1 MNTSSMAGRPLEAL
15 SRSEQGGKDMTLTQ
29 TRSRTDRQI
38 QLDVLADIERDFYF
52 KPAEIGVEVDD
63 GIVTLTGTVSSY
75 LKVSEAANIA
85 SMAPGVKDVA
95 NRLTVTL
102 FGAPRDDT
110 AIARAVR
117 NALEWDVTVPE
128 EKIESIVRNG
138 VVTLKGTVDYW
149 YQRKAVA
156 DAVAH
161 LTGVVSVNNHIVLAP
176 PVRTDSEIHDEL
188 KAALLRRFPFE
199 HIDVAVDK
207 GIAILQG
214 SVPTYRIRREAE
226 TITWATRGVK
236 DLTNNLA
243 VIF

>member
-1 MNTSSMAGRPLEAL
+1 
-15 SRSEQGGKDMTLTQ
+15 MTMTQ
-29 TRSRTDRQI
+29 TRSKTDKQI
-38 QLDVLADIERDFYF
+38 QLDVLAEIERDLSF

-75 LKVSEAANIA
+75 LKVGAAAEIA
-85 SMAPGVKDVA
+85 SIVPGVKDVA
-95 NRLTVTL
+95 NKLAVAL
-102 FGAPRDDT
+102 FGVPRDDT

-117 NALEWDVTVPE
+117 NSLEWDVIVPE

-149 YQRKAVA
+149 YQRSAVA

-161 LTGVVSVNNHIVLAP
+161 LLGVVSVNNHIVIAP
-176 PVRTDSEIHDEL
+176 PVRTDTEIHDEL

-199 HIDVAVDK
+199 HIDVAVDR
-207 GIAILQG
+207 GVVIVQG
-214 SVPTYRIRREAE
+214 SVPSYRIRREAE
-226 TITWATRGVK
+226 TIVWATRGVR
-236 DLTNNLA
+236 DLTNKLT

>member
-1 MNTSSMAGRPLEAL
+1 MAI
-15 SRSEQGGKDMTLTQ
+15 TQ
-29 TRSRTDRQI
+29 TRSKTDKQI
-38 QLDVLADIERDFYF
+38 QLDVLADIDRDFYF
-52 KPAEIGVEVDD
+52 KPAEIGVEVDG

-75 LKVSEAANIA
+75 LKVGAAADIA
-85 SMAPGVKDVA
+85 SIVPGVKDVA
-95 NRLTVTL
+95 NKLTVTL

-117 NALEWDVTVPE
+117 NALEWNVTVPE

-149 YQRKAVA
+149 YQRSAVA

-161 LTGVVSVNNHIVLAP
+161 LLGVVSVNNHIVIAP

-188 KAALLRRFPFE
+188 KAALMRRFPFE
-199 HIDVAVDK
+199 NIDVAVDK
-207 GIAILQG
+207 GIAIVQG
-214 SVPTYRIRREAE
+214 SVHSYRIRREAE

-236 DLTNNLA
+236 DLTNKLT
-243 VIF
+243 VTV

>member
-1 MNTSSMAGRPLEAL
+1 
-15 SRSEQGGKDMTLTQ
+15 MTMTQ
-29 TRSRTDRQI
+29 TRSKTDKQI
-38 QLDVLADIERDFYF
+38 QLDVLADIERDHSF

-75 LKVSEAANIA
+75 LKVGASAEIA
-85 SMAPGVKDVA
+85 SIVPGVKDVA
-95 NRLTVTL
+95 NKLTVAL
-102 FGAPRDDT
+102 FGVPRDDT

-117 NALEWDVTVPE
+117 NSLEWDVTVPE

-149 YQRKAVA
+149 YQRNAVA

-161 LTGVVSVNNHIVLAP
+161 LLGVVSVNNHIVLAP
-176 PVRTDSEIHDEL
+176 PVRTDTEIHDEL

-199 HIDVAVDK
+199 HIDVAVDR
-207 GIAILQG
+207 GVVIVQG
-214 SVPTYRIRREAE
+214 SVPSYRIRREAE

-236 DLTNNLA
+236 DLTNKLT

>member
-1 MNTSSMAGRPLEAL
+1 
-15 SRSEQGGKDMTLTQ
+15 MTMTQ
-29 TRSRTDRQI
+29 TRSKTDKQI
-38 QLDVLADIERDFYF
+38 QLDVLADIARDLSF
-52 KPAEIGVEVDD
+52 KPAEIGVEVDN

-75 LKVSEAANIA
+75 LKVGAAAEIA
-85 SMAPGVKDVA
+85 SIVPGVKDVA
-95 NRLTVTL
+95 NKLTVAL
-102 FGAPRDDT
+102 FGVPRDDT

-117 NALEWDVTVPE
+117 NSLEWDVTVPE

-149 YQRKAVA
+149 YQRNAVA

-161 LTGVVSVNNHIVLAP
+161 LLGVVSVNNHIVIAP
-176 PVRTDSEIHDEL
+176 PGRTDTEIHDEL

-199 HIDVAVDK
+199 HIDVAVDR
-207 GIAILQG
+207 GVVIVQG
-214 SVPTYRIRREAE
+214 SVPSYRIRREAE

-236 DLTNNLA
+236 DLTNKLT